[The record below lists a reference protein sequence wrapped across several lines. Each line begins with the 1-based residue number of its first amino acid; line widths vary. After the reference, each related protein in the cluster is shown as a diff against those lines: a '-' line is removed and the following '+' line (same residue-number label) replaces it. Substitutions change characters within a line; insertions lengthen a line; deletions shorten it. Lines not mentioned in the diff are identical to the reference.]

1 MAKYFV
7 LNDNA
12 LVYNNPGDILYGV
25 LASSVDG
32 PDPKNGPVAV
42 VEDVDE
48 LRPAKVADF
57 ERFRVQLPEADFP
70 KLHFRNP
77 AYHGRRDDAANVVAC
92 VAYEKP
98 EHGLSG
104 QPADWVPSAP
114 GILEG
119 LDKLGVVA
127 GVAFYGFA

>member
-1 MAKYFV
+1 MAKFFV

-57 ERFRVQLPEADFP
+57 ERFRVDPAGHFP
-70 KLHFRNP
+70 KLYFRNA
-77 AYHGRRDDAANVVAC
+77 AYHGRDPDCANVVAC

-104 QPADWVPSAP
+104 QPMDWVPSAP
-114 GILEG
+114 GILDG

-127 GVAFYGFA
+127 GVAFYGYA